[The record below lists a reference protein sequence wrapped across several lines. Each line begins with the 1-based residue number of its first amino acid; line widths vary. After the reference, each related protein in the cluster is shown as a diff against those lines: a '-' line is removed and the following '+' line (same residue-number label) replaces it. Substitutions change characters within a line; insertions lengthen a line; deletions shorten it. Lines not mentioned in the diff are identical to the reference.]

1 MTTPN
6 TKFELTVRDIEIIE
20 NALRDHQRAIIEYK
34 LTDLSVKNVKLAD
47 KELSELID
55 LLARLHNQ
63 KIFYRPKN
71 KVYVGG

>member
-20 NALRDHQRAIIEYK
+20 NALRDRHRTVIEYK

-47 KELSELID
+47 KELLELID
-55 LLARLHNQ
+55 LLARLYNQ
-63 KIFYRPKN
+63 KIFYRPKGI
-71 KVYVGG
+71 YVGG